1 MTITDLFKIKKALK
15 IRAFLFYKLT
25 VTYSHIGRPYTTIG
39 AIWFHF

>member
-1 MTITDLFKIKKALK
+1 
-15 IRAFLFYKLT
+15 